1 MALHWD
7 EYQQLQTEVTKKAF
21 FDITIKGKAVG
32 RIVIGL
38 YGKVAPK
45 TVDSF
50 LALVKGDNGLS
61 ALGNPMQYKGNKIH
75 RIIPNFM
82 FQTGDFDKGN
92 GTGGE
97 SPLYGRKWEDETQ
110 ELEFDRFY

>member
-82 FQTGDFDKGN
+82 FQTGDFDKAN

-97 SPLYGRKWEDETQ
+97 SPLYGRKWDDETQ